1 MNSLLAVRDAQITA
15 ADAAIA
21 ALQAAGYQTAPQV
34 ALAIA
39 TALLPHPTQAILD
52 AALALRDALDGHDSE
67 ILALQSAGPFAS
79 SSDLTAAETSL
90 QSAIDAILAQLA
102 ALTTGGG
109 TNLINAQAWPGEIT
123 WDWLVGTNQ
132 IRNLH
137 ATAPLSVSVQNDN
150 FTLSL
155 ACDSYTIAQADAAIA
170 AAITAALLP
179 YETAAQR
186 DAAIAAALAA
196 FSTTVEVDGLIAAA
210 LADYSTTA
218 GVNGLIT
225 TALADYSTTAQVNG
239 LMATAV
245 GGIDLSNYY
254 ERAETY
260 SQAEVNSVVSGA
272 IDSLN
277 ITQHRTESQVSSS
290 ISDALVPYYTA
301 SEVDAA
307 IASNSFNAADYLTRT
322 QSESR
327 YFPNNA
333 NPGNAE
339 VFTLVRDSVSIP
351 RQIRGILPRAPLA
364 WSYLFSGTIT
374 ELRCDAYSKAEADG
388 RYLSSTG
395 YAGTLDGRY
404 LVTNANAGS
413 SEVFTIIRD
422 PSAAPRQ
429 LRGILPRAPLGWSH
443 ILSGTVTEL
452 TCDAWSKTEADGRYA
467 TAAAISAVDS
477 RVTALEN
484 SGGVPADISCTSL
497 TASSAM
503 NTLNFTASGN
513 TTGVDALFTQDAQM
527 PLLRPISAVDDH
539 LRIAAGIVS
548 TRMVDNDGSTV
559 LAQFSGAE
567 VHMRVPTRCDYQ
579 LTIDDVSGPA
589 TGLLTNAV
597 SARIGDDLLTIN
609 GGTNGVTVLGAG
621 LAVAGVARAT
631 TQVRTPT
638 LIADFGQVFLEN
650 PKAFKNANHQNLK
663 PLVLI

>member
-1 MNSLLAVRDAQITA
+1 M
-15 ADAAIA
+15 
-21 ALQAAGYQTAPQV
+21 
-34 ALAIA
+34 
-39 TALLPHPTQAILD
+39 
-52 AALALRDALDGHDSE
+52 
-67 ILALQSAGPFAS
+67 
-79 SSDLTAAETSL
+79 
-90 QSAIDAILAQLA
+90 
-102 ALTTGGG
+102 
-109 TNLINAQAWPGEIT
+109 
-123 WDWLVGTNQ
+123 
-132 IRNLH
+132 
-137 ATAPLSVSVQNDN
+137 
-150 FTLSL
+150 
-155 ACDSYTIAQADAAIA
+155 
-170 AAITAALLP
+170 
-179 YETAAQR
+179 
-186 DAAIAAALAA
+186 
-196 FSTTVEVDGLIAAA
+196 
-210 LADYSTTA
+210 
-218 GVNGLIT
+218 
-225 TALADYSTTAQVNG
+225 
-239 LMATAV
+239 

-260 SQAEVNSVVSGA
+260 SQTEVNSVVSGA

-277 ITQHRTESQVSSS
+277 ITQYRTESQVSSS

-307 IASNSFNAADYLTRT
+307 IASNSFNAADYFTRT
-322 QSESR
+322 QSDSR

-339 VFTLVRDSVSIP
+339 VFTLVRDSVSIA

-374 ELRCDAYSKAEADG
+374 ELRCDAYSKAEADD

-395 YAGTLDGRY
+395 YTGTLDGRY

-413 SEVFTIIRD
+413 SEVFTIMRD

-452 TCDAWSKTEADGRYA
+452 TCDAWSKTGAMPLRQR
-467 TAAAISAVDS
+467 S
-477 RVTALEN
+477 RPLTEN

-497 TASSAM
+497 TASSSV
-503 NTLNFTASGN
+503 NTLNFTATGN
-513 TTGVDALFTQDAQM
+513 TTGVDALFTQDVQT

-539 LRIAAGIVS
+539 LRIAAGLVS

-567 VHMRVPTRCDYQ
+567 VHMRVPTRCDHQ

-631 TQVRTPT
+631 IQVRTPT
-638 LIADFGQVFLEN
+638 LIADFGQVYLSLQGGTTGTRVLDASNNEMLKIEADETQCLSRVLSVTN
-650 PKAFKNANHQNLK
+650 SASASTTGLVIKNTATTDG
-663 PLVLI
+663 PAAA